1 MMDDFFV
8 TVVIIVITQ
17 SVLLF
22 LYHLIINRDKK
33 NNDILDEKIDT
44 LKAILKSTKHDKILS
59 LDKIKDK
66 ELNSQEVYIFSKN
79 MFRDVKN
86 NGQFSRSAHNVGT
99 FYPTVKENLKLDKQY
114 TYFLKKDSHWKHFIH
129 NFSQSYG
136 NIHEIDSKVNF
147 FMIPAEKYFFYD
159 ELYLYVCDGKYIA
172 YEFLPSISDEEN
184 QMLYFLELEEQQ
196 VNRLKK
202 IKDELMITY
211 SKDKLD
217 KLSCLLC

>member
-1 MMDDFFV
+1 MMDNFFATIV
-8 TVVIIVITQ
+8 MIVITQ

-22 LYHLIINRDKK
+22 LYHLIINRNKK
-33 NNDILDEKIDT
+33 NNDILDEK
-44 LKAILKSTKHDKILS
+44 LKTIEAILKSTKHDKILS
-59 LDKIKDK
+59 LDKIKDI

-86 NGQFSRSAHNVGT
+86 NGQFSKSAHNIGT
-99 FYPTVKENLKLDKQY
+99 FYPTVKENLLKSNIQY

-136 NIHEIDSKVNF
+136 NLDNINLKVNF

-159 ELYLYVCDGKYIA
+159 ELYLYKYKNKDIA
-172 YEFLPSISDEEN
+172 FEFLPSISDEEN

-202 IKDELMITY
+202 IKDELMNTY
-211 SKDKLD
+211 SKDN
-217 KLSCLLC
+217 LSSLLC